1 MTERLLVSIPDA
13 INLLGIS
20 ENMLYKLVRQGHL
33 KRTHIGRRA
42 FITRTSIDAYVERL
56 TEAAS

>member
-13 INLLGIS
+13 INMFEIS
-20 ENMLYKLVRQGHL
+20 HSMLYKLIRQGEL
-33 KRTHIGRRA
+33 KRAHIGRRA
-42 FITRTSIDAYVERL
+42 FITRASIDAYVARL

>member
-13 INLLGIS
+13 MNLLEIS
-20 ENMLYKLVRQGHL
+20 HSMLYKLISQGQL

-42 FITRTSIDAYVERL
+42 FITRASIDAYMARL

>member
-13 INLLGIS
+13 INLLEIS
-20 ENMLYKLVRQGHL
+20 HSMLYKLISQGQL
-33 KRTHIGRRA
+33 KRAHIGRRA
-42 FITRTSIDAYVERL
+42 FITRTSIDAYVARL

>member
-13 INLLGIS
+13 MNPLEIS
-20 ENMLYKLVRQGHL
+20 DSTLHKLISPGQL

-42 FITRTSIDAYVERL
+42 FITRSSIDAYMARL